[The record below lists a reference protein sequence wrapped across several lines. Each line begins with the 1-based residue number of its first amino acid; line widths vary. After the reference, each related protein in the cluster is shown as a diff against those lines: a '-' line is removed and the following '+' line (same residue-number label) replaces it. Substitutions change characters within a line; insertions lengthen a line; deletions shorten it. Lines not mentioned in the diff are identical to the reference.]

1 MNRIHRI
8 KNASFLFSLLTWIS
22 ALAADPALE
31 QGLLFEVRSQ
41 AGKSS
46 YLFGTIHSEDERVMD
61 LPKPIQ
67 SAFESSESFVMEVIP
82 DPDAVRRASLTM
94 AYSDG
99 RSLADVIGQSRFRK
113 IVEAMKN
120 RGVSEDALRKFK
132 PWAVVTILSVPPPN
146 TGEFL
151 DINLYKRALAAGKP
165 VRGLETIEE
174 QLAVFDD
181 LSESDQVALLN
192 ETLEVLDRLP
202 EVHERLLEAYLERD
216 LAKLSRLVNEY
227 LQVADSAVEKR
238 FKTAVLDAR
247 HARMTERM
255 LPFLEKGG
263 HFVAIGALHLT
274 GQDGI
279 LARLQETGY
288 DVRGL
293 Y

>member
-1 MNRIHRI
+1 MNRIRRI
-8 KNASFLFSLLTWIS
+8 KNASFLFSLFTWIS

-46 YLFGTIHSEDERVMD
+46 YLFGTIHSEDERAMD
-61 LPKPIQ
+61 LPEPVQ
-67 SAFESSESFVMEVIP
+67 SAFGKSRSFVMEVIP
-82 DPDAVRRASLTM
+82 DAEAVGRSNLTM

-113 IVEAMKN
+113 IVEAMKS

-132 PWAVVTILSVPPPN
+132 PWAVVTILSLPPPK

-151 DINLYKRALAAGKP
+151 DINLYKRALAADKP
-165 VRGLETIEE
+165 IHGIETIDE

-181 LSESDQVALLN
+181 LSESDQVALLD
-192 ETLEVLDRLP
+192 ETLDVLDQLP
-202 EVHERLLEAYLERD
+202 EVHERLLEAYLKRD
-216 LAKLSRLVNEY
+216 LAELSQLVKEY
-227 LQVADSAVEKR
+227 LRVADSAVEER
-238 FKTAVLDAR
+238 FKAAVLDAR

-288 DVRGL
+288 DVRRL